1 MKLTVLVDN
10 NTIID
15 RYFYG
20 EPGVSYFIEDDNTN
34 ILFDVGYS
42 DIFIKNAIKMGLDIR
57 NIDSVVISHGHN
69 DHTGGLFDLIKIY
82 TECKIEKIN
91 YNKPNLISHPLAFL
105 NKQTKEGE
113 EIGSLI
119 KEDKLSQHFNTNLS
133 KDPIWLTDKLVFLG
147 EIERINDF
155 ENKTPIGIVEYKDGN
170 VEDYVLD
177 DSALAYKT
185 EKGLI
190 IITGCSHA
198 GICNIIECAKKVCKE
213 DRIID
218 VVGGFHLLDPDEKV
232 IQSTCKYIKQ
242 NNIKDIHP
250 CHCTDLKSK
259 IELSKASNLK
269 EVGVGLVLE
278 YK

>member
-20 EPGVSYFIEDDNTN
+20 EPGVSYFIEDED
-34 ILFDVGYS
+34 IKVLFDVGYS
-42 DIFIKNAIKMGLDIR
+42 KLYIKNAIKMGLDIK

-69 DHTGGLFDLIKIY
+69 DHTGGLFDLIKFY

-91 YNKPNLISHPLAFL
+91 YNKPKLIAHPLAFL
-105 NKQTKEGE
+105 DKETKEGE

-119 KEDKLSQHFNTNLS
+119 KEDKLRQHFDTNLS
-133 KDPIWLTDKLVFLG
+133 KNPIWLTDKLVFLG
-147 EIERINDF
+147 EIERTNDF
-155 ENKTPIGIVEYKDGN
+155 ENKTPIGVVKHKGETID
-170 VEDYVLD
+170 DYVLD

-190 IITGCSHA
+190 IITGCSHV
-198 GICNIIECAKKVCKE
+198 GICNIIEYAKKVCKE
-213 DRIID
+213 DRILD
-218 VVGGFHLLDPDEKV
+218 VIGGFHLLDPDEKV
-232 IQSTCKYIKQ
+232 IESTCKYIKQ
-242 NNIKDIHP
+242 NSIKDIHP

-259 IELSKASNLK
+259 IALSKASNLK
-269 EVGVGLVLE
+269 EVGVGLVLQ